1 MRKMK
6 TDKVQYSLTAGVNE
20 NLQFRTECL
29 QVFRDILIK
38 TTLDDRY
45 KTDLEQSRIS
55 LLFSPF
61 VGFVTR
67 NFHQLNF
74 NLLTDISGTP
84 FKIHQI
90 FMESFLPHISEPILT
105 YPNQFHRI
113 FLTARVS
120 ASSRDMQRYKALGWQ
135 STTSFLSNA

>member
-1 MRKMK
+1 MGFPKRKMK
-6 TDKVQYSLTAGVNE
+6 ASKVQYSLTTGVNE

-29 QVFRDILIK
+29 QAFRDILIK

-74 NLLTDISGTP
+74 NMLADISGKP
-84 FKIHQI
+84 FKNHKAYSHFQI
-90 FMESFLPHISEPILT
+90 DGF
-105 YPNQFHRI
+105 
-113 FLTARVS
+113 
-120 ASSRDMQRYKALGWQ
+120 
-135 STTSFLSNA
+135 

>member
-1 MRKMK
+1 MRFPPENGFHTGKMGFPKRKMK
-6 TDKVQYSLTAGVNE
+6 TAKVQYSLTTGVNE

-74 NLLTDISGTP
+74 NMLTDISGKP
-84 FKIHQI
+84 FKKSQDL
-90 FMESFLPHISEPILT
+90 FVF
-105 YPNQFHRI
+105 
-113 FLTARVS
+113 
-120 ASSRDMQRYKALGWQ
+120 
-135 STTSFLSNA
+135 SN

>member
-74 NLLTDISGTP
+74 NMLTDISGTP
-84 FKIHQI
+84 FKIYHR
-90 FMESFLPHISEPILT
+90 FLLETFSQNFT
-105 YPNQFHRI
+105 G
-113 FLTARVS
+113 S
-120 ASSRDMQRYKALGWQ
+120 ASYRE
-135 STTSFLSNA
+135 

>member
-1 MRKMK
+1 MGFPKRVMK
-6 TDKVQYSLTAGVNE
+6 TFKVQYSLTTGVNE

-74 NLLTDISGTP
+74 NMLTDISGIP
-84 FKIHQI
+84 FKI
-90 FMESFLPHISEPILT
+90 SSSLS
-105 YPNQFHRI
+105 RI
-113 FLTARVS
+113 FKLVVS
-120 ASSRDMQRYKALGWQ
+120 RWRSLPIK
-135 STTSFLSNA
+135 TSLKTQYRIGVKL

>member
-1 MRKMK
+1 MRFPPENGFHTGKMGFPKRKMK
-6 TDKVQYSLTAGVNE
+6 TAKVQYSLTTGVNE

-74 NLLTDISGTP
+74 NMLTDISGTP
-84 FKIHQI
+84 FK
-90 FMESFLPHISEPILT
+90 T
-105 YPNQFHRI
+105 
-113 FLTARVS
+113 
-120 ASSRDMQRYKALGWQ
+120 SS
-135 STTSFLSNA
+135 

>member
-1 MRKMK
+1 MGFPKRKMK
-6 TDKVQYSLTAGVNE
+6 ASKVQYSLTSGVNE

-61 VGFVTR
+61 IGFVTR

-74 NLLTDISGTP
+74 NMLTDISGKP
-84 FKIHQI
+84 FKK
-90 FMESFLPHISEPILT
+90 ISRLI
-105 YPNQFHRI
+105 RI
-113 FLTARVS
+113 FKLMVS
-120 ASSRDMQRYKALGWQ
+120 RWLSPPIKTSLIANVRNAYK
-135 STTSFLSNA
+135 